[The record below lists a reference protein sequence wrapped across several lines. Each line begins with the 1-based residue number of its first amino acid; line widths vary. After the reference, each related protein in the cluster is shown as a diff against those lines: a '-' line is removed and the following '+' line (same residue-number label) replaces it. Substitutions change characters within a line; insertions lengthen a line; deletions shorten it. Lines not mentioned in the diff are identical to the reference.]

1 MKKSIVVFAL
11 SLAMSSATAQV
22 LKDAE
27 VPAQVKKAFTTQYPK
42 ITVEAWEKHADKF
55 EAYYKE
61 GKVKKGVSIDNSGNI
76 HDLFSEVAVAELP
89 KAAVT
94 YLEKNAPGAKI
105 KEAYSMIEASGE
117 SFYVVE
123 ANGKDH
129 VFTHEGNFVKT
140 K

>member
-1 MKKSIVVFAL
+1 MVVM
-11 SLAMSSATAQV
+11 SLLIGSATAQV

-27 VPAQVKKAFTTQYPK
+27 VPAQVKKAFATQYPK
-42 ITVEAWEKHADKF
+42 TAVEAWEKHAGIY
-55 EAYYKE
+55 EAYYKD
-61 GKVKKGVSIDNSGNI
+61 GKAKKGVSIDNSGNI

-89 KAAVT
+89 KTAVS
-94 YLEKNAPGAKI
+94 YLEKNAPGVKI
-105 KEAYSMIEASGE
+105 KEVFSMIDASGE

-129 VFTHEGNFVKT
+129 VFSHDGNFVKT